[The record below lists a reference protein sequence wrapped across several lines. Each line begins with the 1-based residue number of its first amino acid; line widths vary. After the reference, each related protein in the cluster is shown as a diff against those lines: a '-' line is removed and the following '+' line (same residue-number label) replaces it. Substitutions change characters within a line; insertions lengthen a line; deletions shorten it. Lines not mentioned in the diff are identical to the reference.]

1 MYICI
6 YVYMYI
12 CIYVYMYIIYVCICI
27 HVYVYLLCP
36 DVPNKYHIARDTAPS
51 RCFPGSH
58 FGLRCI
64 MGAEVKSR

>member
-1 MYICI
+1 MYMYIYICMYICI
-6 YVYMYI
+6 
-12 CIYVYMYIIYVCICI
+12 CIPT
-27 HVYVYLLCP
+27 LCP